1 MELVYVGKI
10 VNTHGI
16 KGEIRVKSDFE
27 LKSRVFEVGKEIV
40 IANKTY
46 VIASYRVHKGF
57 DMITLEGFDDI
68 NQVLPFKGKGLFI
81 RRDYLDLGDKDYI
94 LEDLIGCDIIL
105 NDEVLGR
112 VTDYQ
117 TGMNQ
122 LLIVNFNNKTYY
134 IPLNGDF
141 IKSVDASNNKIFVNE
156 DIKGLIIWR

>member
-40 IANKTY
+40 IANNTY
-46 VIASYRVHKGF
+46 KITSYRIHKEF

-81 RRDYLDLGDKDYI
+81 RRDFLELNDDDYI
-94 LEDLIGCDIIL
+94 LEDLLGCDIIL
-105 NDEVLGR
+105 DNEILGK
-112 VTDYQ
+112 VADYQ
-117 TGMNQ
+117 VGMNK
-122 LLIVNFNNKTYY
+122 LLNIKYNDKTYY
-134 IPLNGDF
+134 IPLNGNF
-141 IKSVDASNNKIFVNE
+141 IKKVDVLENKIYVDE
-156 DIKGLIIWR
+156 SVKGLIL

>member
-16 KGEIRVKSDFE
+16 KGEIRIKSDFE
-27 LKSRVFEVGKEIV
+27 LKSQVFEVGREVV
-40 IANKTY
+40 IANRTY
-46 VIASYRVHKGF
+46 VIKSYRIHKEF

-81 RRDYLDLGDKDYI
+81 RRDFLNLGKDDYI
-94 LEDLIGCDIIL
+94 LEDLLGCNIIL
-105 NDEVLGR
+105 NDELLGK
-112 VTDYQ
+112 VIDYQ

-122 LLIVNFNNKTYY
+122 LLIVSYNDKNYY

-141 IKSVDASNNKIFVNE
+141 IDHVDVDNEKIFVTE
-156 DIKGLIIWR
+156 GVRGLIL